1 MSDKYFIIG
10 IGGTGMRCIE
20 AFTHLCAIGMFDNKE
35 IDILSID
42 TDTNNG
48 NKGRSEQLIDR
59 YIRIKG
65 GKQGKPTANSFF
77 TAKLNLYKFAPEY
90 SGSRLTYEL
99 ISNLNVGK
107 DEVKRENRALS
118 DLFFDKEV
126 QGFNL
131 DHGYRAQ
138 THLGS
143 HLMYH
148 CIIEAA
154 RNVKD
159 GKTRKEDREISEFLD
174 KIYQAGENARVFI
187 LGSVFGGTGASSIPI
202 IPKALRDAIRIK
214 DKNAEIHPKAMF
226 ACSLLTEY
234 FNFNVPDGNQKKEQK
249 IIADSNNFS
258 RNSQAALMFY
268 QDDKTVNSTYKR
280 MYHIGWPKKI
290 NFSQGDNS
298 NKTITGG
305 GEQKNPSH
313 VTELLSACAVYD
325 FFNLPQSDEQQEIV
339 YKSANFLNNSF
350 YFEFQ
355 DFLGADKSKEYMN
368 KLGSFIALSHII
380 LNSEKGAFVG
390 QNGTRNLVNQFKK
403 NNIPDYIHL
412 PDEETKDIDDFIKS
426 FAFFYD
432 DKSNVIPGWIFQ
444 VRQSVD
450 GPFLF
455 NSDSFSMEQNKLK
468 EFHFGKLF
476 DDEAHQF
483 ANHKFSIKAKDRN
496 PYEAFRE
503 TIQTD
508 TKVRPDSQ
516 NQKVER
522 DNEKFLAHTYN
533 TLTKLFNI
541 MGDKV

>member
-1 MSDKYFIIG
+1 MTDKYFIIG

-90 SGSRLTYEL
+90 SGNRLTYEL
-99 ISNLNVGK
+99 ISGLNTGR
-107 DEVKRENRALS
+107 DEIKRDNKALS

-159 GKTRKEDREISEFLD
+159 GKARKEDRELSEFLD

-226 ACSLLTEY
+226 GCSLLTEY
-234 FNFNVPDGNQKKEQK
+234 FNFTVPDGIQKKEQK
-249 IIADSNNFS
+249 VIADCNNFS

-268 QDDKTVNSTYKR
+268 QDDKTVNSTYKM
-280 MYHIGWPKKI
+280 MYHIGWPKKV
-290 NFSQGDNS
+290 NFSEGDNS
-298 NKTITGG
+298 KKTITGG

-313 VTELLSACAVYD
+313 VTELLCACAVYN
-325 FFNLPQSDEQQEIV
+325 FFNLPTTDEQHEIV
-339 YKSANFLNNSF
+339 FKSANFLNNSF
-350 YFEFQ
+350 MFEFQ
-355 DFLGADKSKEYMN
+355 DFLGAEKSKEYMN

-380 LNSEKGAFVG
+380 LNSEKGGFPN
-390 QNGTRNLVNQFKK
+390 QNGTRNLVNKFKEHS
-403 NNIPDYIHL
+403 IPDYVHL

-432 DKSNVIPGWIFQ
+432 DKNNVIPGWIFQ

-455 NSDSFSMEQNKLK
+455 NSDAFSMEQNKLK

-476 DDEAHQF
+476 EDEKHQF
-483 ANHKFSIKAKDRN
+483 AKNKFSLKSEDRN
-496 PYEAFRE
+496 PYEAFRK

-508 TKVRPDSQ
+508 AKVKPNSQ
-516 NQKVER
+516 TQKIER
-522 DNEKFLAHTYN
+522 DNEKLLAHTYN
-533 TLTKLFNI
+533 TLSKLFNI
-541 MGDKV
+541 IEN